1 MFGISIIILLF
12 CFTRKNNNFFDI
24 RSIFKHHF
32 SIFNRNLFQLFVF
45 YFIPLLLAF
54 GTLGIK
60 TIDKYIINNVNIVLA
75 IFISM
80 FFAMISILYSTS
92 SKENVTDEKRKKLL
106 HETINT
112 ILFECVLSI
121 ILLVISFIVLFIDD
135 YNLSWPIVIVSL
147 IIYYLLFVIIL
158 NVFIV
163 IKRIKKLFDNS

>member
-1 MFGISIIILLF
+1 
-12 CFTRKNNNFFDI
+12 
-24 RSIFKHHF
+24 
-32 SIFNRNLFQLFVF
+32 
-45 YFIPLLLAF
+45 
-54 GTLGIK
+54 
-60 TIDKYIINNVNIVLA
+60 
-75 IFISM
+75 M